1 MKKVNVCLT
10 ALAVILVLGAGIH
23 NIWAYFTT
31 YAEAQGGYV
40 IELGDKTEI
49 KEEFA
54 DWTKKV
60 VIRSSEDSQPVFVR
74 AKVFCESTLV
84 DDLVYMYADTDW
96 KYDEES
102 EYFYYQH
109 ILTAGQE
116 TSELQIKI
124 NLKKETDPITGEI
137 IENEIGDNFNV
148 VVIYEC
154 TPVRYDENGTPYAD
168 WDSQVSQDEA
178 EVSDAEQGGG
188 E

>member
-102 EYFYYQH
+102 EYFYYSAYPDCRSGD
-109 ILTAGQE
+109 LRTADQDQ
-116 TSELQIKI
+116 SE
-124 NLKKETDPITGEI
+124 ERDGS
-137 IENEIGDNFNV
+137 DN
-148 VVIYEC
+148 
-154 TPVRYDENGTPYAD
+154 R
-168 WDSQVSQDEA
+168 
-178 EVSDAEQGGG
+178 
-188 E
+188 